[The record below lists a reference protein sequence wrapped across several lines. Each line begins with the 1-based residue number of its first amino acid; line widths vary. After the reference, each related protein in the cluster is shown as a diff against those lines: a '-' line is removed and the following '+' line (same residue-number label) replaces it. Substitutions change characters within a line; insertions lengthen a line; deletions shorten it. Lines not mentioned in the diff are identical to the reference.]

1 MGTQTREIADSL
13 VDYELVGLDTMCFI
27 YHFEA
32 NPKYIPFTNTLF
44 EMIENEALRAIT
56 STLTLAEILVKPIEL
71 GDLVARDDYKYTL
84 INFPNLTLCEISA
97 DIAEEAA
104 HLNARYGIRLPDA
117 LQLATSIY
125 QRAQAFLTND
135 QSLKKVRETEV
146 LIIDDF
152 VVNET

>member
-44 EMIENEALRAIT
+44 EMIENEALKAIT
-56 STLTLAEILVKPIEL
+56 STLTLAEILVKPIKQ
-71 GDLVARDDYKYTL
+71 GNLVARDDYKYTL
-84 INFPNLTLCEISA
+84 INFPNLILCEISA

-104 HLNARYGIRLPDA
+104 HLKARYGIRLPDA

-125 QRAQAFLTND
+125 QRAQAFITND